1 MVLSDRKKY
10 YTGTS
15 GLLLPVP
22 NKEFYP
28 EAFKTASRLHYYSSL
43 FNSIEINSSFYKVPM
58 ASTISKWAADTRDNF
73 KFTFKLWRGITH
85 NKGLAFDAQAVNDF
99 MERISAVG
107 NKKGCL
113 LVQFPGSIGLSY
125 RREIEQL
132 LMQVRQADPG
142 SGWKTAVEFRQESW
156 YIPDTY
162 DLLESLGMG
171 LVTHDKLSKGGTFVE
186 SEQDFIYLRFHGPEG
201 NYKGSYDDNFLYEYA
216 GYIKEW
222 LIEGKQ
228 VFTYFNN
235 TMGSAIANL
244 ELLRHYVMEE

>member
-1 MVLSDRKKY
+1 MILSDEKY
-10 YTGTS
+10 YSGTS
-15 GLLLPVP
+15 GLLLPVR

-58 ASTISKWAADTRDNF
+58 ASTILKWAADTQDNF

-85 NKGLAFDAQAVNDF
+85 NKGLAFDPQAIDDF

-107 NKKGCL
+107 DKKGCV

-142 SGWKTAVEFRQESW
+142 NDWKTAVEFRQESW
-156 YIPDTY
+156 YVPDTY

-171 LVTHDKLSKGGTFVE
+171 IVTHDKLSQGGTFVE
-186 SEQDFIYLRFHGPEG
+186 SELDFIYLRFHGPEG

-216 GYIKEW
+216 GYLKEW
-222 LIEGKQ
+222 LLEGKQ

-244 ELLRHYVMEE
+244 ELLRHYVMEK

>member
-1 MVLSDRKKY
+1 MVLSDQKKY
-10 YTGTS
+10 YSGTS

-28 EAFKTASRLHYYSSL
+28 EAFKAASRLHYYSSL

-58 ASTISKWAADTRDNF
+58 ASTISKWAADTSDDF

-85 NKGLAFDAQAVNDF
+85 NKGLAFDPQAINDF

-107 NKKGCL
+107 IKKGCL
-113 LVQFPGSIGLSY
+113 LIQFPGSIGLGY
-125 RREIEQL
+125 RREIEQM
-132 LMQVRQADPG
+132 LMQVRRADPEN
-142 SGWKTAVEFRQESW
+142 GWKTAVEFRQESW

-162 DLLESLGMG
+162 DLLETLGMG
-171 LVTHDKLSKGGTFVE
+171 LVTHDKLSKGSGFVE
-186 SEQDFIYLRFHGPEG
+186 SEMDFIYVRFHGPAG
-201 NYKGSYDDNFLYEYA
+201 DYRGSYDDNFLYEYA

-228 VFTYFNN
+228 VYTYFNN

-244 ELLRHYVMEE
+244 ELLRQYVMEK